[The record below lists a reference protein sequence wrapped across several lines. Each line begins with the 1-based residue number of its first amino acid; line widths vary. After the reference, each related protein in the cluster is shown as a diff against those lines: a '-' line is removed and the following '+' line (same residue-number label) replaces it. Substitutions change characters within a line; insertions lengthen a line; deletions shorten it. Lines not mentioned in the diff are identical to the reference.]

1 MAPTPRALA
10 LARAAELAADTV
22 ARSRDMR
29 HHIEAELI
37 KREAQA
43 ELERTPGSLPSRRR
57 SLAPTWGHKA

>member
-1 MAPTPRALA
+1 
-10 LARAAELAADTV
+10 
-22 ARSRDMR
+22 MR